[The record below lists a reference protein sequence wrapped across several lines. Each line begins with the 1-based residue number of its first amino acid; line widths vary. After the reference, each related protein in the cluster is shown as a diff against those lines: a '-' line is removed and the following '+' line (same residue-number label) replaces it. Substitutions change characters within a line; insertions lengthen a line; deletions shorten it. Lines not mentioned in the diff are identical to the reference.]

1 MMNNKNRVR
10 LVLIIGI
17 IVLIVLFGLY
27 FSSNNKNK
35 EYLVGLTYAEFQE
48 KLENKESFIL
58 CVSQTTCSHCASYK
72 PKLKEV
78 ASEYKTNIYYT
89 DIDTYSTS
97 DKDAFDKE
105 YSIDGTP
112 TTLIFID
119 GKEESIMNRISG
131 DVDKDTVINTMNK
144 YNFIKK

>member
-1 MMNNKNRVR
+1 M
-10 LVLIIGI
+10 
-17 IVLIVLFGLY
+17 
-27 FSSNNKNK
+27 
-35 EYLVGLTYAEFQE
+35 
-48 KLENKESFIL
+48 
-58 CVSQTTCSHCASYK
+58 
-72 PKLKEV
+72 

-131 DVDKDTVINTMNK
+131 DVDKDTVINTMKK